1 MGMGYRVAQ
10 KIMTSFVDD
19 IDGSEA
25 EGTVRFALDG
35 DEYEIDLNAKRAAA
49 LRKALGPYVAAA
61 RKGAGSRRPVR
72 RARRGASSGVN
83 TTEVREWAKS
93 QGIDVKER
101 GRIPAELMVK
111 FQAATGG

>member
-1 MGMGYRVAQ
+1 MAQ

-35 DEYEIDLNAKRAAA
+35 DEFEIDLNAKHSAA
-49 LRKALGPYVAAA
+49 LRKVLGPYVAAG
-61 RKGAGSRRPVR
+61 RKGSVSRRPARRVR
-72 RARRGASSGVN
+72 RGTSGGAN
-83 TTEVREWAKS
+83 TTEVREWARS
-93 QGIDVKER
+93 QGIDVKGR

-111 FQAATGG
+111 FQAAAGG